1 MFATSNPICIS
12 DEIADMFIAATIALL
27 VTMALTL
34 TRALLGP
41 TLFDRLLA
49 VNSFGTKVVLLIA
62 VHGFMTGRPDFL
74 DIALVYSLINFI
86 GTIAVLKFFEYDDL
100 GSGAYQED
108 DF

>member
-1 MFATSNPICIS
+1 
-12 DEIADMFIAATIALL
+12 MFIAATIALL
-27 VTMALTL
+27 ITMGLTL
-34 TRALLGP
+34 ARALLGP

-49 VNSFGTKVVLLIA
+49 VNSFGTKTVLLIA
-62 VHGFMTGRPDFL
+62 VYGFMTGRPEFL
-74 DIALVYSLINFI
+74 DIALVYALINFV